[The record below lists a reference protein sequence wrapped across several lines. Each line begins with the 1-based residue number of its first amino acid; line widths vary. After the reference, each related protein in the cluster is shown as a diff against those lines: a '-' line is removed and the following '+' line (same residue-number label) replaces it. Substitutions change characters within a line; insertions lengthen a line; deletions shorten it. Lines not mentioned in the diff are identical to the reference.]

1 MRSLCRSTLILLVT
15 TLGPGCGDD
24 KDPMVT
30 TTATATATTPTM
42 PSSDPGTGG
51 ENTTEITTGDDGPT
65 TDDSTTANPTANP
78 TADPTNDPTN
88 DPTVDPSTTSMT
100 SLTGETT
107 TTANPSDPTSD
118 PTANPT
124 TVDPTGDPTGD
135 PDEAATQLCVDT
147 INMYRN
153 TLGLPPY
160 QRWTDAEV
168 CSDGEAQ
175 SDGESNTPHGAFGT
189 CGEFAQNECPGWPAP
204 PETMIENCLAQMWA
218 EGPGDDFNTHGHYI
232 NMSSQSYTQVAC
244 GFAIVNGEVWAV
256 QNFK

>member
-15 TLGPGCGDD
+15 TLGAGCSDD

-30 TTATATATTPTM
+30 TTATTPTTPTT
-42 PSSDPGTGG
+42 PTSDPGTGG

-65 TDDSTTANPTANP
+65 TDDPGTTSQTTVNPTAN
-78 TADPTNDPTN
+78 PTNDPTN
-88 DPTVDPSTTSMT
+88 DPTVDPSTTDMTGMT
-100 SLTGETT
+100 SLTSET
-107 TTANPSDPTSD
+107 TSD

-147 INMYRN
+147 INMYRA

-168 CSDGEAQ
+168 CSDTEAQ
-175 SDGESNTPHGAFGT
+175 LDGESNTPHGSFGM

-204 PETMIENCLAQMWA
+204 PETMIEGCLAQMWA
-218 EGPGDDFNTHGHYI
+218 EGPGDDFNLHGHYI
-232 NMSSQSYTQVAC
+232 NMSSESYTQVAC
-244 GFAIVNGEVWAV
+244 GYAIVNGEVWAV